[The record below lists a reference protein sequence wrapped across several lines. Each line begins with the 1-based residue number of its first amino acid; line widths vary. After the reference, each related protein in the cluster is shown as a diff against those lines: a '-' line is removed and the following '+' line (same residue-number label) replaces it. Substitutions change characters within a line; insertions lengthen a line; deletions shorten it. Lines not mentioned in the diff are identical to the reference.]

1 MNTLGKA
8 CRTVLKERLQSA
20 FRRSASQTP
29 IEKTEWD
36 AIIVG
41 GGHNGLVAAAYLAKK
56 RAKVLVLERRKVL
69 GGAAVTE
76 ELIAGFHFSRASYV
90 QSLLRPEIV
99 KELKLAKHGYSVIAR
114 YLGRICVYI
123 KLNVG

>member
-29 IEKTEWD
+29 IEKAEWD

-56 RAKVLVLERRKVL
+56 ASIVISLKINL
-69 GGAAVTE
+69 THF
-76 ELIAGFHFSRASYV
+76 GFREPRCWY
-90 QSLLRPEIV
+90 
-99 KELKLAKHGYSVIAR
+99 
-114 YLGRICVYI
+114 
-123 KLNVG
+123 